1 MQSLDT
7 TVEDCKNSQRRFIL
21 IFYGVV
27 YSMLMILR
35 RQLLLF
41 IIFIEH
47 ITESDIKRVA
57 TKLFSSKL
65 SMAALGTLDRLPDV
79 ELVRDMVKLE
89 KPMFGGILRSSL

>member
-1 MQSLDT
+1 
-7 TVEDCKNSQRRFIL
+7 
-21 IFYGVV
+21 
-27 YSMLMILR
+27 MLMILR

-89 KPMFGGILRSSL
+89 KPLFGGILRSSL